1 MIVGQIDLGEK
12 MTSLVLHGFS
22 ASNYYNKS
30 KIALLE
36 ANADFTEDAVFPGD
50 IDRKSSPLQK
60 APYLSTPKGS
70 ICESQV
76 IVEYVAQT
84 YPGAKL
90 FPEDPFEAA
99 KVRELCTFLDV
110 HLELVARRLYAEA
123 FFGSKVSDG
132 LKEVTRKELGRN
144 IKAFFQ
150 LAKFAPYVA
159 GEAFT
164 AADISAYTH
173 LPMVRAVGKKIYGEE
188 LLREFDLK
196 SYIAMLNDRPAFAKT
211 SADATAGMPAF
222 TAYMQAAMQQGQ
234 APK

>member
-1 MIVGQIDLGEK
+1 
-12 MTSLVLHGFS
+12 MTTLVLHGFS

-36 ANADFTEDAVFPGD
+36 ANADFTEHSVFPGD
-50 IDRKSSPLQK
+50 IDRQSSPLRK
-60 APYLSTPKGS
+60 APYLTTPNGP

-90 FPEDPFEAA
+90 FPQSPFEAA

-123 FFGSKVSDG
+123 FFGAKVSDG
-132 LKEVTRKELGRN
+132 LKDATRKELGKN
-144 IKAFFQ
+144 VKAFFQ
-150 LAKFAPYVA
+150 LAKFSPYVA
-159 GEAFT
+159 GESFT

-188 LLREFDLK
+188 LLGEFDLK
-196 SYIAMLNDRPAFAKT
+196 SYVAMLNARPAFAKT
-211 SADATAGMPAF
+211 AADAAAGMPAF
-222 TAYMQAAMQQGQ
+222 TSYMQAAMQQ
-234 APK
+234 APASK

>member
-1 MIVGQIDLGEK
+1 
-12 MTSLVLHGFS
+12 MTTLVLHGFS

-36 ANADFTEDAVFPGD
+36 ANADFTEHAVFPGE
-50 IDRKSSPLQK
+50 IDRQSSPLRK
-60 APYLSTPKGS
+60 APYLSTPNGPM
-70 ICESQV
+70 CESQV

-84 YPGAKL
+84 YPSAKL
-90 FPEDPFEAA
+90 FPESPFEAA
-99 KVRELCTFLDV
+99 KVRELCTFLDI
-110 HLELVARRLYAEA
+110 HLELVARRLYAQA
-123 FFGSKVSDG
+123 FFGGKVSDG
-132 LKEVTRKELGRN
+132 LKDTTRKELGRN